1 MKRSLALAAF
11 VVVAGAL
18 ATAPPA
24 AAQDLGFKSFGLRGG
39 LSINPDQGT
48 AGVFLNAGHFS
59 RRVRFQPSF
68 DLGFGDGVRLGTLN
82 LDALYIFSPRPWRP
96 YAGGG
101 LGINFIDV
109 TEGRGNQGGLDLGAA
124 LNIVG
129 GIEWGNLR
137 AGFRRYLIEGR
148 LGLGDTP
155 DFKLTAGIA
164 F

>member
-82 LDALYIFSPRPWRP
+82 LDALYIFSPRPGDP
-96 YAGGG
+96 
-101 LGINFIDV
+101 
-109 TEGRGNQGGLDLGAA
+109 T
-124 LNIVG
+124 
-129 GIEWGNLR
+129 R
-137 AGFRRYLIEGR
+137 AGAWVSISS
-148 LGLGDTP
+148 T
-155 DFKLTAGIA
+155 
-164 F
+164 